1 MSEKWAAEPMAVF
14 TVEQGKR
21 YRAEISL
28 RFFERIVSNETI
40 ESRLREAG
48 FTDVRVRG
56 SGAVR
61 HAEALWPGADTT
73 AEMPAQ
79 IATIAKLPQSALTDA

>member
-1 MSEKWAAEPMAVF
+1 MAVF
-14 TVEQGKR
+14 TVQQGKR

-40 ESRLREAG
+40 ASRLREAG
-48 FTDVRVRG
+48 FTEVRVDG
-56 SGAVR
+56 SGATR
-61 HAEALWPGADTT
+61 HAQALWPGPDTT

-79 IATIAKLPQSALTDA
+79 IATIAELPSDRVTDV

>member
-1 MSEKWAAEPMAVF
+1 MAVF
-14 TVEQGKR
+14 TVGQGKR

-48 FTDVRVRG
+48 FTDVRVGG
-56 SGAVR
+56 SGATR
-61 HAEALWPGADTT
+61 HAEALLARARHDRGDAGADCINCR
-73 AEMPAQ
+73 PSS
-79 IATIAKLPQSALTDA
+79 KR

>member
-1 MSEKWAAEPMAVF
+1 MAVF

-28 RFFERIVSNETI
+28 GFFERIVSNETI

-48 FTDVRVRG
+48 FADVRVEG
-56 SGAVR
+56 SGATR
-61 HAEALWPGADTT
+61 HAQAIWPGPDTT

-79 IATIAKLPQSALTDA
+79 IASIAELPPEPLTDAGH

>member
-1 MSEKWAAEPMAVF
+1 MAVF

-28 RFFERIVSNETI
+28 GFFERIVSNETI

-48 FTDVRVRG
+48 FADVRVEG
-56 SGAVR
+56 SGATR
-61 HAEALWPGADTT
+61 HALALWPGSDTT

-79 IATIAKLPQSALTDA
+79 IASIAELPPLTDA

>member
-1 MSEKWAAEPMAVF
+1 MAEF

-21 YRAEISL
+21 YRAEILL

-48 FTDVRVRG
+48 FAEVRVEG
-56 SGAVR
+56 NGAAR
-61 HAEALWPGADTT
+61 QAEALWPGPDTT
-73 AEMPAQ
+73 AMMPAQ
-79 IATIAKLPQSALTDA
+79 IASIAELPDTLTDV

>member
-1 MSEKWAAEPMAVF
+1 MAVF
-14 TVEQGKR
+14 TVGQGKR

-28 RFFERIVSNETI
+28 GFFERIVSNETI

-48 FTDVRVRG
+48 FADVRVRG
-56 SGAVR
+56 SGATR
-61 HAEALWPGADTT
+61 HAEALWAGPDTT

-79 IATIAKLPQSALTDA
+79 IASIAELPDPLTDVTPV

>member
-1 MSEKWAAEPMAVF
+1 MAEF
-14 TVEQGKR
+14 TVQQGKR

-48 FTDVRVRG
+48 FTDVRAEGRG
-56 SGAVR
+56 ATR
-61 HAEALWPGADTT
+61 HAEAIWPGPDTT
-73 AEMPAQ
+73 ATMPAQ
-79 IATIAKLPQSALTDA
+79 IASLAEVSSGSREA

>member
-14 TVEQGKR
+14 TVGQGKR

-28 RFFERIVSNETI
+28 RFFERMVSNETI

-48 FTDVRVRG
+48 FTAVRVEG
-56 SGAVR
+56 SGATR
-61 HAEALWPGADTT
+61 HAEALWPGPNTT

-79 IATIAKLPQSALTDA
+79 IASIAELPDPLTDV

>member
-1 MSEKWAAEPMAVF
+1 MAVF
-14 TVEQGKR
+14 TVQQGKR

-40 ESRLREAG
+40 ASRLREAG
-48 FTDVRVRG
+48 FTEVRVDG
-56 SGAVR
+56 SGASR
-61 HAEALWPGADTT
+61 HAEALWPGPDTT

-79 IATIAKLPQSALTDA
+79 IATIAELPSDSVTDV